1 MTIKSIKEKYKD
13 YRRSANEKNMFAV
26 CDYGDGNGKVVIV
39 VLSHPCKYVGKYV
52 HQVVRVRDGKELL
65 SEGSMRPCDDLED
78 AIDVAGEMLDD

>member
-39 VLSHPCKYVGKYV
+39 VNHNPNKYIGKYV
-52 HQVVRVRDGKELL
+52 SQVVRVRDGKELIPK
-65 SEGSMRPCDDLED
+65 GGTRPCDNLED
-78 AIDVAGEMLDD
+78 AIDVASEMY